1 MLMIEIKFSGRGGQ
15 GAVLASQI
23 LGAAFFK
30 TGNWVQSFPSFGAER
45 RGAPVSSFLR
55 VDTRKITLRYGIRHP
70 DWLILFDS
78 TLIENETI
86 MEGIRPDTSIIL
98 NRSPSDRRDK
108 TFGLSQRLFALD
120 ATAIAESLNLRTTSF
135 SIVNTAMVGAFAKAS
150 GLIDMD
156 SVSQAIGELAP
167 VKKKENAAAAR
178 EAYEKVEEVIA

>member
-1 MLMIEIKFSGRGGQ
+1 MIEIKFSGRGGQ

-30 TGNWVQSFPSFGAER
+30 TGKWVQSFPSFGAER

-55 VDTRKITLRYGIRHP
+55 VDVRKITLRYGIKHP

-78 TLIENETI
+78 NLIENEMI
-86 MEGIRPDTSIIL
+86 MSGIRPDTSIIV
-98 NRSPSDRRDK
+98 NSPAPDRREEKFRLD
-108 TFGLSQRLFALD
+108 QPLFAVD

-150 GLIDMD
+150 GLIDME
-156 SVSQAIGELAP
+156 SVNRAIAELAP
-167 VKKKENAAAAR
+167 VKKEENAAAAG
-178 EAYEKVEEVIA
+178 EAYEKVEEVLA